1 MVFAVI
7 VSVALRRNP
16 NCHPTRASGIS
27 MGDSIGVLQTG
38 DVLDQQIVI
47 DDLVVELLVEPRSLE
62 SNGHPP
68 SWQTIAILAISSV
81 ITSGLSSAIRTTG
94 VGGSVVSTS
103 TT

>member
-47 DDLVVELLVEPRSLE
+47 DDLVVEPLVEPRSLE
-62 SNGHPP
+62 SNGHP
-68 SWQTIAILAISSV
+68 WQTIAILAIASI